1 MATVLVSGVLHVTAE
16 LLSHMHDLR
25 DTARA
30 TLANT
35 AGRIANYEAQAQR
48 QPKTCPQGT
57 ETEHASRSGT
67 AARSK
72 LKTYRC
78 CSDQRKIRHAAVHN
92 TLGGT
97 MASSSGVA
105 SDKKH
110 VFVIGG
116 GVIGVTSAYFLAKQG
131 YRVTVL
137 EAQPPPVASVTSFA
151 NAGVVRATKTTA
163 LASPTSVLQVWPHC
177 PYTCGVRQ
185 LTRLDVSLA
194 CRWRAPHG
202 K

>member
-1 MATVLVSGVLHVTAE
+1 MIYGTQHGPLWPTRPDALPTTRHRHSG
-16 LLSHMHDLR
+16 
-25 DTARA
+25 
-30 TLANT
+30 N
-35 AGRIANYEAQAQR
+35 
-48 QPKTCPQGT
+48 
-57 ETEHASRSGT
+57 
-67 AARSK
+67 
-72 LKTYRC
+72 LKPAHKEQKQSTR
-78 CSDQRKIRHAAVHN
+78 AAVARPHETNSKHIDVAPIGGRFACGSQQLYN

-110 VFVIGG
+110 VCVIGG